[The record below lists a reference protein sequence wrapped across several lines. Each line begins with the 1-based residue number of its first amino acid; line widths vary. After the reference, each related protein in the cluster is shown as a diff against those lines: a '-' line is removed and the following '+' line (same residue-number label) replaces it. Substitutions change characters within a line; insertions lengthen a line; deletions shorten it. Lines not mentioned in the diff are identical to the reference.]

1 MPETQEMWV
10 QSLVQEDPLEGEMAN
25 HSLILA
31 WEILW
36 TEEPVGLPSMG
47 SKRVGHDLETEHT
60 HTHTSSSL
68 ILTVYPCN
76 PHALRS
82 ILPPH
87 QIKSLGPFILRFFF
101 HVDHF

>member
-60 HTHTSSSL
+60 HTHILLSDPYRLPLQPPCSQIYSSTTS
-68 ILTVYPCN
+68 N
-76 PHALRS
+76 
-82 ILPPH
+82 
-87 QIKSLGPFILRFFF
+87 
-101 HVDHF
+101 